1 MTPRH
6 RLANRRALETFA
18 IEHEGQRYKIGLG
31 RELVC
36 VERGRVGPVLEVFVN
51 AQKVNSPA
59 DVLVSDGAI
68 LLSMLLQHGC
78 AIEIIHH
85 AMKRNPDGSPSSPL
99 GRAAA
104 LINKSMQQGE

>member
-18 IEHEGQRYKIGLG
+18 IEHEGQRYKICLG
-31 RELVC
+31 REFTGGQVQI
-36 VERGRVGPVLEVFVN
+36 PVMEVFIN
-51 AQKVNSPA
+51 AQQVNSSA
-59 DVLVSDGAI
+59 DAIASDGAI

-78 AIEIIHH
+78 PIDVICH
-85 AMKRNPDGSPSSPL
+85 AMKRNSDGSPSSPL

-104 LINKSMQQGE
+104 LIHHATQPGE

>member
-6 RLANRRALETFA
+6 RLANRRAHETVA

-31 RELVC
+31 REVLC
-36 VERGRVGPVLEVFVN
+36 IEHGRLGPIVEVFLN
-51 AQKVNSPA
+51 AQKVNTPA
-59 DVLVSDGAI
+59 DVLASDGAI
-68 LLSMLLQHGC
+68 LMSMLLQYGC
-78 AIEIIHH
+78 PPADIFH

-104 LINKSMQQGE
+104 YLVESER